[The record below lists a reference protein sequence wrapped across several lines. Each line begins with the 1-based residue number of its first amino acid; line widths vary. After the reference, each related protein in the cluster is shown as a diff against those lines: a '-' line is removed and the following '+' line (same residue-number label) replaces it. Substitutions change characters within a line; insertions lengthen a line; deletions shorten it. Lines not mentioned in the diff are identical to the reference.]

1 MTQPTHLRTSH
12 DVWSWSW
19 QTGPVI
25 PTTLQLDVE
34 SIRTVLATLDHGG
47 MTRAAERLGLSQSA
61 VSWKI
66 KRLEQRVGRPLLVR
80 DGHAVRPTR
89 ELRAL
94 LDDARAMVEL
104 HDRLAGRLRSS
115 ELSGTVRLGSNEEID
130 PVKMAR
136 LLGRFAQLHP
146 GVRVEFEIDFTAAL
160 VPAVDRGDVDVAMV
174 QVTAEELRTGDVA
187 LWTDRLRWA
196 TASDDRHLDVSP
208 VPLVTFGERCF
219 YRALSEPHLEAA
231 GIEHTVAFAV
241 SSTRAHR
248 AAVVAGLGVAV
259 MGERLLDDEVVAWPR
274 ERELPEL
281 PVVHQI
287 VRTAPGVDDAALALV
302 DALRAE
308 LLDPGRSLA
317 AAV

>member
-1 MTQPTHLRTSH
+1 MDVRPPTAPST
-12 DVWSWSW
+12 
-19 QTGPVI
+19 TTP
-25 PTTLQLDVE
+25 PTLQLDVE
-34 SIRTVLATLDHGG
+34 SLRTVLATLDHGG
-47 MTRAAERLGLSQSA
+47 MTRAAERLGMSQSA

-80 DGHAVRPTR
+80 DGHALRPTR

-94 LDDARAMVEL
+94 LDDARSMVEL

-115 ELSGTVRLGSNEEID
+115 ELTGTVRLGSNEEID

-136 LLGRFAQLHP
+136 LLGGFAQLHP
-146 GVRVEFEIDFTAAL
+146 DVRVEFEIDFTAAL
-160 VPAVDRGDVDVAMV
+160 VPAVERGDVDVAMV
-174 QVTAEELRTGDVA
+174 QVTGDDLRDDDVV

-196 TASDDRHLDVSP
+196 TASDDLHREVSP

-219 YRALSEPHLEAA
+219 YRALSEPHLRAA
-231 GIEHTVAFAV
+231 GIDHSVAFAV

-248 AAVVAGLGVAV
+248 AAVAAGLGVAV
-259 MGERLLDDEVVAWPR
+259 MGERFLDDELVAWPR

-287 VRTAPGVDDAALALV
+287 ARTSPGDVDDATRALV
-302 DALRAE
+302 AALRAE
-308 LLDPGRSLA
+308 LHDPRPATDA
-317 AAV
+317 A